1 MFTNGYT
8 GVYICMS
15 VGNIGG
21 LMGIFLGASLL
32 SLVELVEFFVLCL
45 SPRNKLVSNE
55 ISVAENGMATH
66 PRQTTEDIKKN
77 IGKHNDTKQKKI
89 KHEKKT
95 TNRIKL

>member
-1 MFTNGYT
+1 MAILGY
-8 GVYICMS
+8 VYICMS

-45 SPRNKLVSNE
+45 SPRNKLVTNE

-66 PRQTTEDIKKN
+66 PRQTTESIKKN

-89 KHEKKT
+89 IKHEKKT